1 MTPNAG
7 APWVASLLSL
17 VAGGPFVPR
26 LIDTQPP
33 TTRQRHFGEQTPA
46 LILNRATGDAVLTHF
61 RDKHVYV
68 VAQQIEFLLQV
79 VQCWMDV
86 RKPPLTVV
94 RRLDTH
100 RHHRRLA

>member
-1 MTPNAG
+1 MSRSSPIPARCFDRPSLRLHPRFAASRFLNRTPIIDNRGSHKCWA
-7 APWVASLLSL
+7 ASLLSL

-46 LILNRATGDAVLTHF
+46 LILDRATGDAVLTHF

-68 VAQQIEFLLQV
+68 VA
-79 VQCWMDV
+79 
-86 RKPPLTVV
+86 
-94 RRLDTH
+94 
-100 RHHRRLA
+100 